1 MWSNNLNDS
10 IIKIRNLKKVFG
22 TKEILKDVN
31 LDIVEGKCTAIFGLS
46 GGGKS
51 TIIKHIVGLLKPT
64 SGEIFYHE
72 NDIGKMDE
80 KELREVRK
88 DIGFLFQSG
97 ALFDSM
103 NVFENVAF
111 PLREHTK
118 LDEQTIKQ
126 EVMDKL
132 TLVGLDAQRV
142 AYLNPDE
149 LSGGMR
155 KRVGLA
161 RTIILNPKVLLYD
174 EPTSGLDP
182 ITSDVISQMIISLQ
196 KEIKTTSILIS
207 HDINETFKTADY
219 FAMLYDGVI
228 VEYGDEEHFKNS
240 KLEIVQK
247 FLTGDSS
254 GVFN

>member
-1 MWSNNLNDS
+1 MINSA
-10 IIKIRNLKKVFG
+10 ITIKNLKKIFG
-22 TKEILKDVN
+22 TKTILDGVN
-31 LDIVEGKCTAIFGLS
+31 LEIVGGKCTAIFGLS

-64 SGEIFYHE
+64 EGSIYY
-72 NDIGKMDE
+72 NNQDITNLGL

-103 NVFENVAF
+103 NVFDNVAF
-111 PLREHTK
+111 PLKEHTELSDK
-118 LDEQTIKQ
+118 EIFDL
-126 EVMDKL
+126 VMEKL

-149 LSGGMR
+149 LSGGMK

-182 ITSDVISQMIISLQ
+182 LTSDLISQMIINLQ
-196 KEIKTTSILIS
+196 KELQTTSVLIS
-207 HDINETFKTADY
+207 HDIKETFKTADY
-219 FAMLYDGVI
+219 FAFLYNGKI
-228 VEYGDEEHFKNS
+228 IEYGDKKSFKNS
-240 KLEIVQK
+240 KNEIVQK
-247 FLTGDSS
+247 FLMGDSKGILS
-254 GVFN
+254 

>member
-1 MWSNNLNDS
+1 MEENL
-10 IIKIRNLKKVFG
+10 IQIKYLHKKFG
-22 TKEILKDVN
+22 DKEILKGVN
-31 LDIVEGKCTAIFGLS
+31 LDIKKGKCTAIFGLS

-64 SGEIFYHE
+64 SGQIFF
-72 NDIGKMDE
+72 NNLDITKLDDN
-80 KELREVRK
+80 KLRKLRH
-88 DIGFLFQSG
+88 DLGFLFQSG

-118 LDEQTIKQ
+118 KSESEIEK
-126 EVMDKL
+126 EVMENL
-132 TLVGLDAQRV
+132 TLVGLDAKRV

-161 RTIILNPKVLLYD
+161 RTIILKPQVLLYD

-182 ITSDVISQMIISLQ
+182 ITSDLISQMIISIQ
-196 KEIKTTSILIS
+196 KSTNTTSILIS
-207 HDINETFKTADY
+207 HDIKETFKTADY
-219 FAMLYDGVI
+219 FAMLWDGKI
-228 VEYGDEEHFKNS
+228 IEYGDEEHFKNS
-240 KLEIVQK
+240 KSSIVQK
-247 FLTGDSS
+247 FLNSDSS
-254 GVFN
+254 GL